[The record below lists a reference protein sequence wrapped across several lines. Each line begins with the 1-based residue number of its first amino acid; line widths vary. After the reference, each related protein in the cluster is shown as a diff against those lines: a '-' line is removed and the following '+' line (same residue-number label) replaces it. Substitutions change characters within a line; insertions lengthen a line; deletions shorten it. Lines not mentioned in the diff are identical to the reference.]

1 MNIFILIY
9 QESINGDNLQNINE
23 ITFYSKSTFR
33 EGMIKHAPFKSEASP
48 GNTLW
53 ASSE

>member
-1 MNIFILIY
+1 MRSHFTVK
-9 QESINGDNLQNINE
+9 G
-23 ITFYSKSTFR
+23 TFR

-53 ASSE
+53 ASFE